1 MKAPVLPGILLILLG
16 MVAVVMLIPLALAV
30 ILSESGMVMA
40 IGVPAGIVIAVALP
54 VFFSLRKNLSRI
66 SSRDGFLL
74 VFLAWVFMSL
84 LGAMP
89 FYLST
94 DAAGAGISF
103 TDAFF
108 ESACGFT
115 TTGATTIADVEALP
129 KSLLLW
135 RSMSH
140 WIGGMGIVLL
150 TVALMPLLGVGGFQM
165 IKAEA
170 PGADQER
177 FTPRIADTA
186 RILWLTYCVLTA
198 LLFLLFK
205 LGGMDV
211 LDAACHSLT
220 TMASGGV
227 SVRNQGIASYNSVFI
242 ETVSMVFML
251 LAGLNF
257 NIYHRLAKG
266 NFTEAADNTEGRAYL
281 LIFFVAA
288 AALAI
293 SLIPHYGSAGSALR
307 YGAFQAAS
315 ILSTTGQTAAD
326 YTAWPAFSQAVVF
339 CLMFVGGCSASTA
352 GGIKVIRHV
361 VLWKQSGSEM
371 RRILYPQGVFSIH
384 LNKKVGRKDVVY
396 SVTSFVFLY
405 AAVVFLVSL
414 AGSLSGLD
422 VFSAFNAA
430 VATVSNLGTGFGA
443 VGPGHN
449 FGQFPDHLKWI
460 YAFAMIAGRLELW
473 TVLTL
478 LSPEYWRR

>member
-1 MKAPVLPGILLILLG
+1 
-16 MVAVVMLIPLALAV
+16 
-30 ILSESGMVMA
+30 
-40 IGVPAGIVIAVALP
+40 
-54 VFFSLRKNLSRI
+54 
-66 SSRDGFLL
+66 
-74 VFLAWVFMSL
+74 
-84 LGAMP
+84 MP
-89 FYLST
+89 FYLS
-94 DAAGAGISF
+94 AGAPGAGISF

-211 LDAACHSLT
+211 LDAVCHSLT
-220 TMASGGV
+220 TMSSGGV
-227 SVRNQGIASYNSVFI
+227 SVKNQGMAFYNSVFI
-242 ETVSMVFML
+242 ETVSLVFML

-266 NFTEAADNTEGRAYL
+266 NFAEALSNTEGRAYL
-281 LIFFVAA
+281 LIFFAAA
-288 AALAI
+288 AALTI

-339 CLMFVGGCSASTA
+339 CLMFVGGCSGSTA
-352 GGIKVIRHV
+352 GGVKVIRHA

-396 SVTSFVFLY
+396 GVTSFVFLY

-422 VFSAFNAA
+422 VFSAINAA
-430 VATVSNLGTGFGA
+430 IATVSNLGTGFGA

-449 FGQFPDHLKWI
+449 FGQFPERLKWI